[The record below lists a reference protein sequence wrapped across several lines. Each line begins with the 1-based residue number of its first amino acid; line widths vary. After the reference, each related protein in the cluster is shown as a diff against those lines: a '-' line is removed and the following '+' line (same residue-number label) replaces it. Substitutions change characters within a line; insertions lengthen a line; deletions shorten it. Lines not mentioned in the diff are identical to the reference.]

1 MADSPQNTW
10 KVTHLDEL
18 PRVANG
24 SLWRPVRRQLG
35 VTGFGINA
43 YTADEV
49 GAELIEPHD
58 ETSPGSG
65 RHEEVYLV
73 LEGTARFRVADAD
86 LEAPTGTFVFV
97 PPGVHRE
104 ATAGAAPTTV
114 VVVGGRPGSDLPVSP
129 FEYWYAA
136 EPAYQAGDFDEA
148 VAIAREGLADYPDH
162 PHLNYQLACYEAR
175 AGNTDTA
182 LAHLEVASRDD
193 ERVPGWA
200 ADDDDFTSL
209 RGDERFTR
217 LLQSGTSSPS
227 A

>member
-1 MADSPQNTW
+1 MADSAQNTW

-43 YTADEV
+43 YTAEEV

-73 LEGTARFRVADAD
+73 VEGTARFRVADAD

-114 VVVGGRPGSDLPVSP
+114 VVVGGRPGSALPVSP

-148 VAIAREGLADYPDH
+148 VAIARAGLADYPDH

-175 AGNTDTA
+175 AGNADAA
-182 LAHLEVASRDD
+182 LAHLEIASRD